1 MKKVKRLVVANGKYN
16 DGAGQEKTRWL
27 TIGSMLKKD
36 DGQFKLKIDSIPVG
50 SEFDGWVNLFDV
62 DDEGG
67 QQRPAAAPAG
77 QVPVQDD
84 DLPF

>member
-67 QQRPAAAPAG
+67 QPRPTAAPAG
-77 QVPVQDD
+77 QVPAQDD